1 MENCSATGNPDPVL
15 GQEDELSALLV
26 FLSDR
31 FFCRY
36 DLNGK
41 RRVNFVNYHY
51 FAFQLEPNLALLFLP
66 LGGRS
71 LLLCSYE

>member
-15 GQEDELSALLV
+15 GQEDELSVLLV

-36 DLNGK
+36 DLMGSEE
-41 RRVNFVNYHY
+41 
-51 FAFQLEPNLALLFLP
+51 LTLLIIITLHFSWN
-66 LGGRS
+66 RI
-71 LLLCSYE
+71 